1 MHSTYQLRLQDPV
14 SVYVMV
20 SRPREKCKK
29 VPASLSCTGLAHFSW
44 RLLVN
49 VNKKKK
55 KDFGERDAKRPLSP
69 QSNVTTKKS
78 WRGQECLGGRGG
90 QRRREIGG
98 RFSPASGERSLPSPT
113 PQASPRICWCLRCS
127 LCAEDGQQTHHT
139 LTLCLIRDR
148 PVIVFL
154 IEWI

>member
-1 MHSTYQLRLQDPV
+1 
-14 SVYVMV
+14 MV

-29 VPASLSCTGLAHFSW
+29 VPASLSCTVLAQFSW

-49 VNKKKK
+49 VNTKKKK
-55 KDFGERDAKRPLSP
+55 KDFGERGAKRPLSP

-78 WRGQECLGGRGG
+78 WCGQECLRGPGGR
-90 QRRREIGG
+90 RRREIVG

-113 PQASPRICWCLRCS
+113 PQASPRICWCLHCS
-127 LCAEDGQQTHHT
+127 LCAEDRQQTHHM
-139 LTLCLIRDR
+139 LTSGLIRNR